1 MQNFETLYNEKI
13 SSIQDNGL
21 LDEYFM
27 SLLQTHSFVE
37 LLKALYYSPQDA
49 DVSSIYLECL
59 KQGYRMCDLQRAFCL
74 INDEWYD
81 GPICFDVAED
91 DSQEGFIYVNEE
103 TVETISRFT
112 EEYYLRIRLISE
124 EDVIIGETNSINI
137 ESNLFSARSIFS
149 EAVDCTSLNMDQNNI
164 LSRRYS
170 DVAQDNFKFKLNVCN
185 VDVVRTYNSA
195 SIQCID
201 CELSGDFYYAIVNAA
216 DELFSVLE
224 KENCLMR
231 IRRYIDGLDAHF
243 VEVQIER
250 FINNKNIVAKCNQSN
265 IYKLSDFLEC
275 YPNEISTKEMFEIY
289 DAVQHVDT
297 TLPIEIFNS
306 WINKLL
312 PSEYYVLKKRYL
324 EGKLLTLESIGELCN
339 VTRERIRQVERN
351 AIKKLLLPQMHKYR
365 YALVSKLKLLSPHK
379 SYITISEFEELK
391 LGVNIAIF
399 LDKNTGDVI
408 YDGGYKAC
416 FFSRDSKYKLDL
428 CLEELPNEFTKID
441 LQEYSILISE
451 KLNNAFT
458 ANEISDLICSK
469 YRICGEYIAKNRITL
484 KIVLSFLMQQYFP
497 NGMDI
502 YEDANID
509 FLREK
514 AYVEFD
520 GFELADNNRAVRARL
535 QAFCVMVNRGVWK
548 YDTEQI
554 LISNDLQAKI
564 IDYIKQYNSPVLPIQ
579 AIMDMFSAE
588 LGKIEIHN
596 KYSLHSQLKKILP
609 KEYSINRD
617 YIMKS
622 SGDTFYS
629 VIEAYVKQSS
639 FPVTKRDIQSNFPGV
654 TEIVIQQIATATKVI
669 NMNGYYVHIDNLK
682 ITDEEVSSLK
692 YAVDNELSDRE
703 IHHASIVFSKIKG
716 ELSGLFNRVGVNH
729 YLQFYYLLRKLFP
742 NEYEYNR
749 PFIGALGVEVIN
761 GEAQV
766 INLIMRTDECSIS
779 DIRQF
784 AKEVGT
790 IIDRYIEFIDRNN
803 DSFIFKNR
811 ETVIS
816 VNAAG
821 LEEVDFSRLDDV
833 LDEFVG
839 EEQYKLLSDFYNYR
853 ELPELTC
860 LWNTWLLYSVIKK
873 YSKKFKLIL
882 TSNFLNE
889 AKPILV
895 RQEFDESNVDFR
907 ALAEIIQGDTEQF
920 DNNED
925 ILDTFDYDD
934 LE

>member
-1 MQNFETLYNEKI
+1 
-13 SSIQDNGL
+13 
-21 LDEYFM
+21 
-27 SLLQTHSFVE
+27 
-37 LLKALYYSPQDA
+37 
-49 DVSSIYLECL
+49 
-59 KQGYRMCDLQRAFCL
+59 
-74 INDEWYD
+74 
-81 GPICFDVAED
+81 
-91 DSQEGFIYVNEE
+91 
-103 TVETISRFT
+103 
-112 EEYYLRIRLISE
+112 
-124 EDVIIGETNSINI
+124 
-137 ESNLFSARSIFS
+137 
-149 EAVDCTSLNMDQNNI
+149 
-164 LSRRYS
+164 
-170 DVAQDNFKFKLNVCN
+170 
-185 VDVVRTYNSA
+185 
-195 SIQCID
+195 
-201 CELSGDFYYAIVNAA
+201 
-216 DELFSVLE
+216 
-224 KENCLMR
+224 
-231 IRRYIDGLDAHF
+231 
-243 VEVQIER
+243 
-250 FINNKNIVAKCNQSN
+250 
-265 IYKLSDFLEC
+265 
-275 YPNEISTKEMFEIY
+275 
-289 DAVQHVDT
+289 
-297 TLPIEIFNS
+297 
-306 WINKLL
+306 
-312 PSEYYVLKKRYL
+312 
-324 EGKLLTLESIGELCN
+324 
-339 VTRERIRQVERN
+339 
-351 AIKKLLLPQMHKYR
+351 MHKYR

-379 SYITISEFEELK
+379 SYITVSELEELK
-391 LGVNIAIF
+391 LGVNVVIF
-399 LDKNTGDVI
+399 LDKKIGDII
-408 YDGGYKAC
+408 YDGDYKAC

-428 CLEELPNEFTKID
+428 CLEELPNEFTKSD

-451 KLNNAFT
+451 KLNNTFT
-458 ANEISDLICSK
+458 ANEVINLVCSK

-484 KIVLSFLMQQYFP
+484 KIVLSFLMQKYFP

-514 AYVEFD
+514 AYIEFD

-548 YDTEQI
+548 CDTEQI
-554 LISNDLQAKI
+554 LISNDLQTAI

-579 AIMDMFSAE
+579 AIMDMFSTE
-588 LGKIEIHN
+588 LGEIEIHN
-596 KYSLHSQLKKILP
+596 KYSLHSQLKKFLP

-617 YIMKS
+617 YVMKS

-654 TEIVIQQIATATKVI
+654 TEIVIQQIAATTKVI

-682 ITDEEVSSLK
+682 ITDEEISSLK
-692 YAVDNELSDRE
+692 HAVDNELSDRE
-703 IHHASIVFSKIKG
+703 IHHASIVFSKIKW

-833 LDEFVG
+833 LDEFIG